1 RLPEGVALND
11 LNAGRLVRVLPGWQF
26 PEDVIHAVF
35 PSRKGLLPAVQAL
48 LNYLAERVPQTAAFS
63 GTGE

>member
-1 RLPEGVALND
+1 M
-11 LNAGRLVRVLPGWQF
+11 
-26 PEDVIHAVF
+26 IHAVF